1 MIIENKANGLIRLL
15 ADEGKK
21 ITNKDRSFFSDF
33 IYLGKNDSP
42 DNYEEV
48 GREIWKHFIEEENPD
63 VRELQNIAKDL
74 QSDVQNLQDDT
85 NALSES
91 QLIRDE
97 TDNIIMSAIVDSDEK
112 HETLTDVL
120 LCAIDDLY
128 SQIDPLLT
136 VSEELCIMG
145 EFESKSRINAL
156 GGDSMVELYV
166 VMIQRGLKTIE
177 QVPARYREQVQA
189 LLTAVE

>member
-1 MIIENKANGLIRLL
+1 MIIENFKGMTRIF

-21 ITNKDRSFFSDF
+21 ITNANRDFFSDF

-42 DNYEEV
+42 ENYEEV
-48 GREIWKHFIEEENPD
+48 GREIWKHFVEEENPD
-63 VRELQNIAKDL
+63 VKELQNIAKDL
-74 QSDVQNLQDDT
+74 QGDVQNLQDDT

-91 QLIRDE
+91 QLINEE

-128 SQIDPLLT
+128 TQIEPLLT

-189 LLTAVE
+189 LLNAVE

>member
-1 MIIENKANGLIRLL
+1 MIEDKKDNLRILYAS
-15 ADEGKK
+15 EGMKL
-21 ITNKDRSFFSDF
+21 TNPERSFFSDF
-33 IYLGKNDSP
+33 IYLGKYDTL

-63 VRELQNIAKDL
+63 IKELQNIAKDL
-74 QSDVQNLQDDT
+74 QGDVQNLQNDT

-91 QLIRDE
+91 QLINEE

-128 SQIDPLLT
+128 TQIEPLLT

-156 GGDSMVELYV
+156 GDDSMVELYV

-189 LLTAVE
+189 LLNAVE

>member
-1 MIIENKANGLIRLL
+1 MYIQDNGKTRKLI
-15 ADEGKK
+15 AVEGKK
-21 ITNKDRSFFSDF
+21 ITNSNRDFFSDF
-33 IYLGKNDSP
+33 IYLSKNDSA

-63 VRELQNIAKDL
+63 VKELQNITKDL
-74 QSDVQNLQDDT
+74 QEDVQNLQGDT

-91 QLIRDE
+91 QLINEE

-128 SQIDPLLT
+128 TQIEPLLT

-189 LLTAVE
+189 LLNAVE

>member
-1 MIIENKANGLIRLL
+1 MTIDTSKGFTKIL

-21 ITNKDRSFFSDF
+21 ITDKKRTFFSDF
-33 IYLGKNDSP
+33 ICVAKNGNI

-63 VRELQNIAKDL
+63 VRELQNMTKDL

-128 SQIDPLLT
+128 SQIEPLLT

-177 QVPARYREQVQA
+177 QVPARYRERVQA
-189 LLTAVE
+189 LLTDVE

>member
-1 MIIENKANGLIRLL
+1 MIIENLNGLIRML

-33 IYLGKNDSP
+33 ISLGKNDSP

-48 GREIWKHFIEEENPD
+48 GREIWKHFVEEENPD
-63 VRELQNIAKDL
+63 VKELQNIAKDL
-74 QSDVQNLQDDT
+74 QDDVQNLQDDT

-91 QLIRDE
+91 QLINEE

-128 SQIDPLLT
+128 SQIEPLLT

-189 LLTAVE
+189 LLDAVE

>member
-1 MIIENKANGLIRLL
+1 MKIIDNGKFIKLL

-42 DNYEEV
+42 ENYEEV

-63 VRELQNIAKDL
+63 VRELQKIAKDL

-128 SQIDPLLT
+128 SQVDPLLT

>member
-1 MIIENKANGLIRLL
+1 MTVDNYKGIVRIF
-15 ADEGKK
+15 ADDGKK
-21 ITNKDRSFFSDF
+21 ITNKDRSFFADF
-33 IYLGKNDSP
+33 IYLGTNDSP

-48 GREIWKHFIEEENPD
+48 GREIWKHFVEEENPD
-63 VRELQNIAKDL
+63 VRELQNITKDL

-128 SQIDPLLT
+128 SQIEPLLT

-177 QVPARYREQVQA
+177 QVPARYRERVQA
-189 LLTAVE
+189 LLTDVE

>member
-1 MIIENKANGLIRLL
+1 MKIIDNGKFIKLL

-42 DNYEEV
+42 DKYEEV

-128 SQIDPLLT
+128 SQVDPLLT